1 MNANVNEMNT
11 LNSAFDADDVV
22 KPTQQEMFDRFV
34 NLYHEQATI
43 GLDIKAL
50 SDEFKEYYPD
60 EDLTTIKAVAKSKAE
75 ESLGNKIDK
84 ALKFKEIVETF
95 VKWFGDSDVNLFRP
109 IGLQRTTDSVLQ
121 GIH

>member
-11 LNSAFDADDVV
+11 QNSAFDADDVV

-84 ALKFKEIVETF
+84 ADKFKEIAETF
-95 VKWFGDSDVNLFRP
+95 VK
-109 IGLQRTTDSVLQ
+109 
-121 GIH
+121 

>member
-1 MNANVNEMNT
+1 MNANVNEMN
-11 LNSAFDADDVV
+11 DVEVNPTENV
-22 KPTQQEMFDRFV
+22 KPTQQELFDRFT
-34 NLYHEQATI
+34 NLYHEQVTV

-84 ALKFKEIVETF
+84 ADKFKEVAEIF
-95 VKWFGDSDVNLFRP
+95 VK
-109 IGLQRTTDSVLQ
+109 
-121 GIH
+121 